1 MARSQND
8 SMLNAALN
16 WVKDNSDKIFILASG
31 VHPMTYAS
39 AKAHTLASVSIAS
52 TIFSLADGDVS
63 GRKLTVGIVSA
74 VSVTTTGSATHTALV
89 NSTGSSVT
97 YLTQTSAQVITA
109 GNSLNTQAW
118 DIEIEDSAA
127 P

>member
-8 SMLNAALN
+8 SMLDAALQF
-16 WVKDNSDKIFILASG
+16 VIDNSDKIFILASG

-39 AKAHTLASVSIAS
+39 AKAHSLASAAIAS
-52 TIFSLADGDVS
+52 TIFSIADGDVS
-63 GRKLTVGIVSA
+63 GRKLTVAIVSSI
-74 VSVTTTGSATHTALV
+74 SVTTTGSVTHTMLV
-89 NSTGSSVT
+89 NASASSVT
-97 YLTQTSAQVITA
+97 YLTETSAQALTA